1 MKRLRSG
8 AQRYAKERCGR
19 GSVDRNGVVACWLG
33 EEDGDWRGL
42 DGPPVAGEFAD
53 ANSFLGVGVL
63 TRRSQCRAPGA
74 LWRLGLC
81 IGRGGFEPPLTGPEP
96 AVLPLNDLPDETAW
110 YARVRALVKT
120 RLGWAD
126 ERGYNGAMG
135 SGVRQPVVAGSFY
148 PGDRARLRALVE
160 ELLGE
165 AAPERAPSS
174 AGLIVP
180 HAGYAYSGRIAG
192 AGLCVAATFGRPEAV
207 IILGASHSGLGDA
220 LVVPGDAAWRTP
232 LGDVPLDDG
241 TIERLVS
248 LGVSRSPDAFRREH
262 SMEVVLP
269 FLQILFPEPTPV
281 VPVCVQLAPWAA
293 LDEGARRLGEA
304 LGSERVWVVASS
316 DFTHYEPDAAARAL
330 DRSALDL
337 ILAGDAQGFYRH
349 TIERG
354 LSICGAG
361 AITVLLL
368 LARTLGLGRSS
379 LVDYATSGDITGDRS
394 AVVGYAAVLF
404 AKENS

>member
-1 MKRLRSG
+1 MATGVALRFSSHWGVRRRELLPRGGTSHRRTQKGTLRRRISSG
-8 AQRYAKERCGR
+8 F
-19 GSVDRNGVVACWLG
+19 
-33 EEDGDWRGL
+33 
-42 DGPPVAGEFAD
+42 PF
-53 ANSFLGVGVL
+53 
-63 TRRSQCRAPGA
+63 
-74 LWRLGLC
+74 
-81 IGRGGFEPPLTGPEP
+81 GRGGFEPPLTGPEP

-126 ERGYNGAMG
+126 ERGYNGGMG

-148 PGDRARLRALVE
+148 PGERARLRALVE
-160 ELLGE
+160 GLLGE
-165 AAPERAPSS
+165 PTPARAPSS
-174 AGLIVP
+174 VGLIVP
-180 HAGYAYSGRIAG
+180 HAGYEYSGRVAG
-192 AGLCVAATFGRPEAV
+192 AGLRAATAFGRPEAV
-207 IILGASHSGLGDA
+207 IILGASHSRLGDA

-269 FLQILFPEPTPV
+269 FLQVLFPEPTPV
-281 VPVCVQLAPWAA
+281 VPVCVQLAPWSA
-293 LDEGARRLGEA
+293 LNEGARRLGEA
-304 LGSERVWVVASS
+304 LGSDRVWVVASS